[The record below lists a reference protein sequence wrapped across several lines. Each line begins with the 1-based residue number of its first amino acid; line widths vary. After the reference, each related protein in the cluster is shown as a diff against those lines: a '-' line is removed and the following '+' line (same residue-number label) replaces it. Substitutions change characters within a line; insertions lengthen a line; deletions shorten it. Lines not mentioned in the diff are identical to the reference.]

1 MVQST
6 TNRYRSIDE
15 KLKAEWFKIRAIFNN
30 SELIKRIGRQIQD
43 LEKYDY
49 RILPFAVAMEG
60 SPDYIPME
68 SDEGLHIIY
77 IKQG

>member
-15 KLKAEWFKIRAIFNN
+15 KLKAEGFKIRAIFDN

-43 LEKYDY
+43 LEKCDY
-49 RILPFAVAMEG
+49 RILPFAVAMDG
-60 SPDYIPME
+60 SPDYTHME